1 MNFSTKHQS
10 VVRFTCMFVIGTIIT
25 STQVLVISILN
36 LLVKL
41 MQRVFL
47 IPIVHASEAVVQ
59 RCLVKKVFLSG
70 ISKSKLLQVSF
81 DGPDV
86 NLSFLDLLEEDRNE
100 KELSQLVHIGTCGL
114 HTLHNS
120 MKHNSTNNSLSH
132 HPAELIMIMRHL
144 HKQYLQPSHY
154 SSVHIVGSKARE

>member
-1 MNFSTKHQS
+1 
-10 VVRFTCMFVIGTIIT
+10 
-25 STQVLVISILN
+25 
-36 LLVKL
+36 

-81 DGPDV
+81 GGPDV

-100 KELSQLVHIGTCGL
+100 KELSQFVHIGTCGL
-114 HTLHNS
+114 HTLHS
-120 MKHNSTNNSLSH
+120 STNNSLSH
-132 HPAELIMIMRHL
+132 HPEELIMIMRHL